1 VAALLVLKDFLFK
14 IILLKDIQIKEGV
27 FKFVRLELILILLIK
42 SVKFVTLIVQ
52 HVLDQ
57 PMTSVFRKK
66 KNKKRDR

>member
-1 VAALLVLKDFLFK
+1 
-14 IILLKDIQIKEGV
+14 
-27 FKFVRLELILILLIK
+27 VRLELILILLIK